1 MFCTE
6 LCACSIEKY
15 CFNFPGHL
23 FPNLQSFD
31 KHLLCFTSACVQTRT
46 FGGGSNA
53 RSNLANPGSTSK
65 NRETYQ
71 RKRDERDKSG
81 TESRPEGVYRELVW
95 VGITFDLKNQNKKN
109 NAYLSVWC
117 TIQHNTS
124 SGWLNEKGFGEI
136 HFYELYTRRW
146 LICVSISRDCFPP
159 LSFFFWTCNPF
170 VGRSCLTS
178 HFFKVLASNIHK

>member
-1 MFCTE
+1 MQFSLLGKWMLIPHLPPPLFFFLKKIKVSYMMFCTE

-81 TESRPEGVYRELVW
+81 TESRPEGVYRELV
-95 VGITFDLKNQNKKN
+95 
-109 NAYLSVWC
+109 
-117 TIQHNTS
+117 
-124 SGWLNEKGFGEI
+124 
-136 HFYELYTRRW
+136 
-146 LICVSISRDCFPP
+146 
-159 LSFFFWTCNPF
+159 
-170 VGRSCLTS
+170 
-178 HFFKVLASNIHK
+178 